1 MSNNIVIDILQK
13 QEEQRKLQAK
23 QSEWGLSNV
32 RTMTNILESNGAN
45 ITSHMWD
52 LLLFNINGLRI
63 NEAGR
68 VCYISFYKPSK
79 RILNLLA
86 RYNKV
91 IVEHFDEITKTR

>member
-13 QEEQRKLQAK
+13 QEEQRREQAK

-32 RTMTNILESNGAN
+32 RTLTRILEENGAN

-63 NEAGR
+63 NESGK

-79 RILNLLA
+79 RILELLA
-86 RYNKV
+86 RYNNI
-91 IVEHFDEITKTR
+91 IVKHFNEITKQ

>member
-1 MSNNIVIDILQK
+1 MSDNIIIDILK
-13 QEEQRKLQAK
+13 NQEEQRKEQAK

-32 RTMTNILESNGAN
+32 RRMTNILELNGAN
-45 ITSHMWD
+45 ITSHIWD

-68 VCYISFYKPSK
+68 VCYLSFYKPSK
-79 RILNLLA
+79 RILDLLA

-91 IVEHFDEITKTR
+91 IVEHFDEITNA